1 MDDEYGVG
9 GIHCW
14 EKACKDAEFVTTVNA
29 RAKETR
35 ERLAAKRVG
44 AMTGVPMYLRLFL
57 DRTLATSD
65 ADKKYLEN
73 LDKETAGFS
82 KVVTMLREQAVAAG
96 NIVKAGGELLE
107 ATKEFRAGDAAAG
120 KLDSKQDYKKGWK
133 LCADASDCPFK
144 AFGEKVLGEG
154 LDTLRYNDVAMTIKL
169 GVKEMDDKVLAIA
182 DPWDRAGAE
191 FDWSGVASRK
201 ALLLTKLASF
211 GADLADAVPKMKTV
225 LGRLQTLKTNKDR
238 EKETS
243 ADLTIKRVSAEE
255 TAAKVY
261 GLAKAMCDAL
271 NKVLYGACST
281 TATTDA
287 AQWGQRLGQWI
298 NWARLRRPDVN
309 QVLLATDD
317 ADPPALAEKADKKK
331 GPEVLALFTAFTDK
345 LDTKTAP
352 SVADTKASLA
362 KTGEA
367 AEKEAR
373 PPKDMTA
380 GGKVSSS
387 TLNAVAEKLKQG

>member
-1 MDDEYGVG
+1 MRTALLAAAVLAVSVAVPVMRGNRRQKGTDEIFSPDTWPIKVPLGPGKIMDDEYGMG

-14 EKACKDAEFVTTVNA
+14 EKACKDAEFVTTINA

-35 ERLAAKRVG
+35 ERLASKRPG

-65 ADKKYLEN
+65 ADKTYLAN

-107 ATKEFRAGDAAAG
+107 ATKEFRAGEAAAG
-120 KLDSKQDYKKGWK
+120 KLDSKVDYKKGWK
-133 LCADASDCPFK
+133 MCTDATDCPFK
-144 AFGEKVLGEG
+144 TFGEKVLGEG
-154 LDTLRYNDVAMTIKL
+154 ADTLRYNDVAMTIKL
-169 GVKEMDDKVLAIA
+169 GVKELDDKVLTIA

-191 FDWSGVASRK
+191 YDWSGVAGRK

-211 GADLADAVPKMKTV
+211 GADLADAVPKMKTIMS
-225 LGRLQTLKTNKDR
+225 RLQTLKTNKDR
-238 EKETS
+238 EKENS
-243 ADLTIKRVSAEE
+243 MDLAMKRVAAEE

-261 GLAKAMCDAL
+261 GLAKAVCDAL

-281 TATTDA
+281 TATADA

-309 QVLLATDD
+309 QVLMATDD
-317 ADPPALAEKADKKK
+317 AESPALAEKVDKKK
-331 GPEVLALFTAFTDK
+331 GPEVLAAL
-345 LDTKTAP
+345 
-352 SVADTKASLA
+352 
-362 KTGEA
+362 
-367 AEKEAR
+367 
-373 PPKDMTA
+373 
-380 GGKVSSS
+380 
-387 TLNAVAEKLKQG
+387 